1 MLMMLRRKKSF
12 SWLSPI
18 RVISSAYMRLLILLL
33 AISIPPWDSSSPA
46 FHMIYSAYKL
56 NKQGYNIQPW
66 HVPFSI
72 LSQSIVPCKFLTVA
86 SWPAYRFLRR
96 QVRWSGISHLFK
108 NFPWFVVTHTVKEF
122 NIVNEAGVNVSL
134 EFPCFFYDPTD
145 VHNLISGSSAFCQF
159 SLYIWKFL
167 VHEVLKR
174 SLNMWAPCWHVKWVQ
189 SYGSLNILWHCPSL
203 ELEWKLTFLCPMLT
217 AEFSELG
224 DILSAALLQHHL
236 LGF

>member
-18 RVISSAYMRLLILLL
+18 RVISYANMRLLILLL
-33 AISIPPWDSSSPA
+33 AISIPSWDSSSPA
-46 FHMIYSAYKL
+46 FHMTYSAYKL

-159 SLYIWKFL
+159 SLYIWKFSVHSLLKPRLKDFEHCL
-167 VHEVLKR
+167 VIMWNECNRMVVWTFFGIALLWNWNENWHFSVPCLLL
-174 SLNMWAPCWHVKWVQ
+174 SFLNWVIYWVQ
-189 SYGSLNILWHCPSL
+189 HFYSII
-203 ELEWKLTFLCPMLT
+203 F
-217 AEFSELG
+217 
-224 DILSAALLQHHL
+224 
-236 LGF
+236 